1 MEHRQDGL
9 WQGGPWEQ
17 PSPVFPAPPRVEI
30 PQPPYAHVKGPRR
43 RTRRRWIAFS
53 VTLALICSLTAAS
66 ILLGG
71 ALPQWEQHEAS
82 PKPDLTSQ
90 TVHTSTSLPRAETGS
105 GVTVNISP
113 LSEQTLSYNQ
123 VYEKNE
129 QSIVTIYVLDQSG
142 SGQGTGIVL
151 TQDGYIITN
160 AHVLQDAQE
169 AVVVLNNDMSYEAK
183 LVGISEKEDLAV
195 VKIDTDGLV
204 PAEFGDSSL
213 LRVGDQVSALGNPLG
228 YRMTLTPGIISAMD
242 RALEVEGNTMY
253 LLQTSAAI
261 NFGNSGG
268 ALLNDRG
275 QVIGVTTVKIISQ
288 DGSAEALGFAIPTQR
303 VKYVVDQ
310 LIAGEEIKTPVLGI
324 SVEDDPKVPGLTVK
338 SMEDWSD
345 AKAQG
350 MQVGDV
356 IVAVNGSP
364 VRVFRDLQRVRDL
377 QKVGDSLL
385 LSVERGG
392 ETLEFTIRL
401 EDETAHLI
409 DN

>member
-1 MEHRQDGL
+1 MAQRQDGL

-30 PQPPYAHVKGPRR
+30 PQPPYTHVRSPRQ

-71 ALPQWEQHEAS
+71 ALPQGDQHEAS
-82 PKPDLTSQ
+82 PKLDLTSQ
-90 TVHTSTSLPRAETGS
+90 AVHASTSLPRAETGS
-105 GVTVNISP
+105 GVTVNIAP
-113 LSEQTLSYNQ
+113 LPEEALSYNQ

-129 QSIVTIYVLDQSG
+129 RSIVTIYVLDQSG
-142 SGQGTGIVL
+142 SGQGTGIIL

-195 VKIDTDGLV
+195 VKIDTDGLI

-242 RALEVEGNTMY
+242 RSLEVEGNTMY

-275 QVIGVTTVKIISQ
+275 QVIGVTTVKIISE
-288 DGSAEALGFAIPTQR
+288 DGSVEALGFAIPTQR

-324 SVEDDPKVPGLTVK
+324 SVQDNPAVPGLTVK
-338 SMEDWSD
+338 SIEDWSD
-345 AKAQG
+345 AKTQG
-350 MQVGDV
+350 MQVGDL

-364 VRVFRDLQRVRDL
+364 VRVFRDLQRVKDL
-377 QKVGDSLL
+377 QKVGDCLL

-401 EDETAHLI
+401 EDEAAHPS